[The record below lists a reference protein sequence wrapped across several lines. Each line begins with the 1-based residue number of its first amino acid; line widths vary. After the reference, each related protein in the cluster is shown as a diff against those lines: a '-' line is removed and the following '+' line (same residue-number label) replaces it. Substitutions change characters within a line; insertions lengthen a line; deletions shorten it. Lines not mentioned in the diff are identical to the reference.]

1 MISVLSKGP
10 TLTENYSFESHYLFF
25 GFLGVFGWV
34 FLIGWFFIVVLVWG
48 FLLQDSIITSVMT
61 LMQVSRKK
69 TPAFIF
75 SSFICPFL
83 EYHLLENDAS
93 IDGEEKALNYSK
105 TFWYTHHVWWHAW
118 FLEGFILSLRLHP
131 NGKSCLEGCGRV
143 LALFLL

>member
-34 FLIGWFFIVVLVWG
+34 FLIGWFFIVVLVWV

-69 TPAFIF
+69 KKPHLF
-75 SSFICPFL
+75 SVPLSVHFWNIICWKMM
-83 EYHLLENDAS
+83 LL
-93 IDGEEKALNYSK
+93 
-105 TFWYTHHVWWHAW
+105 
-118 FLEGFILSLRLHP
+118 
-131 NGKSCLEGCGRV
+131 
-143 LALFLL
+143 